1 MAGGDQQTKQTKS
14 EEGQSSVTVEHGE
27 QLQVES
33 IEEEQCPKKIEVKD
47 KWVKVR
53 VTMDSGAAGHVM
65 PETMFPRVKL
75 ERKTTPK
82 KFVAAN
88 GEQIKD
94 LGEKTIPFKTNE
106 GIQRC
111 ITFRSANVF
120 KPSFQCKRS
129 SEPET
134 LWCWMKIIR
143 TSEIFEMEH
152 GSSWT

>member
-1 MAGGDQQTKQTKS
+1 MKS
-14 EEGQSSVTVEHGE
+14 
-27 QLQVES
+27 
-33 IEEEQCPKKIEVKD
+33 
-47 KWVKVR
+47 
-53 VTMDSGAAGHVM
+53 SGAAGHVM

-94 LGEKTIPFKTNE
+94 LGEKTIPFKTSE

-111 ITFRSANVF
+111 ITFSSTNVV

-129 SEPET
+129 SKPET
-134 LWCWMKIIR
+134 LWCWMKRIR
-143 TSEIFEMEH
+143 TSETFGVEQ
-152 GSSWT
+152 